1 MKRFSILFSLCLP
14 FILLWSAQSVPYS
27 GKVAINGVNFDGDAR
42 FTFSLLDQNGQT
54 RWQNGKNKQDT
65 IRVPVTIGRYS
76 VLLGGQGMN
85 PLPPQLFLD
94 YEELYL
100 KVSFDNGDGQGPVS
114 YTHLTLPTI
123 CSV

>member
-1 MKRFSILFSLCLP
+1 MKRFSVLFPLCLP

-42 FTFSLLDQNGQT
+42 LTFSLLDQSGQT
-54 RWQNGKNKQDT
+54 RWQNGKSREDT

-85 PLPPQLFLD
+85 PLPPPQLFLD

-100 KVSFDNGDGQGPVS
+100 KVTLVNGFRGEPS
-114 YTHLTLPTI
+114 
-123 CSV
+123 